1 MIFIGF
7 GFLMTFIKT
16 MSWTALAYNWIISV
30 WAMQVGI
37 LSNSFFHMVFKGG
50 EYHKLE
56 LSLEN
61 LIIGDFGAGAAMI
74 TFGVLLGKCNLQQL
88 MVLVTWEMLWW
99 GINENIG
106 VQIFHASDT
115 GGSIFVHSFGA
126 YFGVAATY
134 FF

>member
-1 MIFIGF
+1 
-7 GFLMTFIKT
+7 
-16 MSWTALAYNWIISV
+16 
-30 WAMQVGI
+30 
-37 LSNSFFHMVFKGG
+37 MVFKGG